1 MNSPSGYCLNQ
12 NIQWNKLSRV
22 GAAAAYAGAAAAYAE
37 AAAAYAGAAA
47 AYAGA
52 AAAYAG
58 AAAAYAGKAKI
69 KPNSLELNL
78 QAVRVLAIK

>member
-1 MNSPSGYCLNQ
+1 MNSPSGQCLDT

-22 GAAAAYAGAAAAYAE
+22 GAAAAYAGAAAAYAGT
-37 AAAAYAGAAA
+37 AAT
-47 AYAGA
+47 YAGA

-69 KPNSLELNL
+69 KPNPLELSL
-78 QAVRVLAIK
+78 QAVRV